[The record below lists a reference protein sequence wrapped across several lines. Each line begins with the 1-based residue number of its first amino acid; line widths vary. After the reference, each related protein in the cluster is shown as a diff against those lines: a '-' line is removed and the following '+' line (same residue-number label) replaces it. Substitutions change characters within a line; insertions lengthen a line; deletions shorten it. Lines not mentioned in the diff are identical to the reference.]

1 MTDFCNVYKKLSKFG
16 TIFMRARVSCFC
28 DYSTTDEWWADEWFA
43 VSQAIQS
50 CYWADQRCV
59 QKSYFNDFNWENGIN
74 YLLSDNLLYYEGCI
88 APFAL
93 LKNLT
98 EE

>member
-1 MTDFCNVYKKLSKFG
+1 
-16 TIFMRARVSCFC
+16 MRARVSCFC

-88 APFAL
+88 IPFAL
-93 LKNLT
+93 LKNFT